1 MGRERIV
8 EIEIDS
14 SYMEI
19 LLDQGD
25 MSEDEFY
32 EYAVDYVLRNINI
45 EVS

>member
-1 MGRERIV
+1 MGRERVV

-19 LLDQGD
+19 ILYQGD

-32 EYAVDYVLRNINI
+32 EYAVDYVFRNINI
-45 EVS
+45 EVN